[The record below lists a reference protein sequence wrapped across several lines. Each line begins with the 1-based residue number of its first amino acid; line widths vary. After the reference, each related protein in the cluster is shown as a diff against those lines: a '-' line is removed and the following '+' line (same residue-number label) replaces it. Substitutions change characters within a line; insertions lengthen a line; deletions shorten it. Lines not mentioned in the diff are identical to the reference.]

1 MKNRY
6 EIEITLN
13 HEFEILYH
21 SFDKLENLSKEI
33 DWIMNLEIP
42 ISLNLIESIRIYKL

>member
-1 MKNRY
+1 MTY
-6 EIEITLN
+6 EMEITLN

-21 SFDKLENLSKEI
+21 SFDNLKDISKEI

-42 ISLNLIESIRIYKL
+42 IPLNLIESIRIYKL